1 MARPAL
7 RDRELDRGREPA
19 LLLSLGDGGLGGLQ
33 REALVRHEDDVED
46 LVLAAVRD
54 RAVELALPE
63 HVGAK
68 HLHHAEDL
76 VGCHGT
82 PLKGLGFVADHLVQ
96 RGDLD
101 LERAHRGAQ
110 PVHLVLDALRPPPQD
125 RDGGDEGNQV
135 DGRHGPVREEPGYW
149 APGTGHGSALSSSK
163 RSVAAS
169 SLAPMSRLTR
179 LPAAAAIANS
189 SWTWSATTGP
199 VLVIRM
205 MRSEFWPAARTVVTR
220 PDTWAE

>member
-68 HLHHAEDL
+68 HLHHADDL

-96 RGDLD
+96 SGDLD
-101 LERAHRGAQ
+101 LQRAHRGAQ
-110 PVHLVLDALRPPPQD
+110 PVNLVLDALRPPPQD
-125 RDGGDEGNQV
+125 RDGGDEGDQV
-135 DGRHGPVREEPGYW
+135 DGWHCPVGEEPEYR
-149 APGTGHGSALSSSK
+149 APNTGHASALSSSA
-163 RSVAAS
+163 RSSWALS
-169 SLAPMSRLTR
+169 RLARRLTR
-179 LPAAAAIANS
+179 WPLPSGLTVRNGPTSLYCS
-189 SWTWSATTGP
+189 SA
-199 VLVIRM
+199 
-205 MRSEFWPAARTVVTR
+205 WPTYRAARVASSFSVMGS
-220 PDTWAE
+220 PS